1 MHGHTLSSMI
11 AVPKVL
17 ANRLKLQ
24 AEKIVRSRHQQFA
37 HTHTHVSRARKKK
50 NQSLVHTSS
59 FLAQSSAIFHT
70 SDH

>member
-37 HTHTHVSRARKKK
+37 HTHTHTCVPEQNEQKRAETVSLLYA
-50 NQSLVHTSS
+50 NIL
-59 FLAQSSAIFHT
+59 FDLWLFI
-70 SDH
+70 